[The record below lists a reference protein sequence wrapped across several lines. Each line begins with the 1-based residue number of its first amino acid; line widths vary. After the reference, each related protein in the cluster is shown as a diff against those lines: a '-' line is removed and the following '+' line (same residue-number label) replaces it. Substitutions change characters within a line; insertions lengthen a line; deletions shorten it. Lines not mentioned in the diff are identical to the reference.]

1 MQTPKRKDRRK
12 KKMPHEDAGHYGA
25 KHPGG
30 QIDPQIAEAVAAK
43 EKEGRIT
50 CAAAH
55 AIAKKL
61 AVPPQVVGMHIDLL
75 EKKIS
80 RCQMGLF
87 GYDRKTTK
95 EVKAAGRVPQK
106 LEKAIREVLV
116 GDRITCIAAWEMAQK
131 MGHSKLEIASAC
143 EALELKINKCQ
154 LGAF

>member
-1 MQTPKRKDRRK
+1 MT
-12 KKMPHEDAGHYGA
+12 HEDAGHYGA

-30 QIDPQIAEAVAAK
+30 KIDPQIAEAIAAK
-43 EKEGRIT
+43 EKDGRIT

-61 AVPPQVVGMHIDLL
+61 AVTPQVVGINIDLL
-75 EKKIS
+75 EKRIR

-95 EVKAAGRVPQK
+95 KVKAAGMVTQK
-106 LEKAIREVLV
+106 LEKAIREALD
-116 GDRITCIAAWEMAQK
+116 GDRLTCSAAWEVAQK
-131 MGHSKLEIASAC
+131 MGLTKLELAAAC
-143 EALELKINKCQ
+143 EALEIKVNRCQ